1 MNVNTARPKAV
12 VNAASPKAVLN
23 VVKGNQVNA
32 VKASACWVGNKRL
45 KHMTG
50 KMSYLTNFEEI
61 DGGYVAFGGNPKGG
75 KITSRGTIKN
85 GNLDF
90 ENVYFLTDESH
101 VLLKVP
107 RKNNMYSV
115 DLKNIVPKRG
125 LTCLFTKATSDE
137 SKLWH
142 RRLGHINFKTINKLV
157 KENLVRGLPS
167 KLFENDQTYVA
178 CQKGKQHRASLLLDN
193 SSPNGVAERK
203 NRTLIE
209 AARTMLADSKLPT
222 TFWAEAV
229 NTACYVQNKASKSS
243 PAVDSNL
250 QEMMKRR
257 LLKNQ
262 EKEVNAVGGKSRIEL
277 PDDPNMPALEDIVYS
292 DEDKDVG
299 AEADMKILDAFM
311 PAVLFQLQEYTK
323 IIQLN
328 KLLETEFQAP
338 QTRRMTKNLEEHV
351 KRVTTR
357 GGKMTSKATLSIEI
371 IETGTNKI
379 EPLRFEQDVQEN
391 SHDDGVENKSS
402 GTPERTTQ
410 PWLFPQIG
418 PSKKERG
425 FSRKSRLTFGKNL
438 MHLNYR
444 ADNIMRRCVAR
455 SETLEIL
462 AHCHSGPT
470 GGHHSVNVTTKKV
483 YDSGFYWPSVFKDAN
498 EYVCEVFNVWG
509 LDFMG
514 PFPQSR
520 GNKYILV
527 AVDYVSKWVEAQ
539 ALPMN
544 DARVVLEKALQRY
557 GVTHKLSTAYHPQS
571 NGQTEVTNRAIKRIL
586 ERSVGY
592 NPKDW
597 SKKLNDALW
606 AFRDTAYKTPTRCTP
621 FRLVYG
627 KTCHLPVEIE
637 YKLNELAELRDGAYK
652 NTRIYKEQPNK
663 WHDSRLRGDRDFKV
677 YPYGAIEIIDMDR
690 FSFKV
695 NGQRLMKYYEG
706 NIDKEDDE
714 VIETSIRRIRSIPF
728 GVLNVGTLS
737 VLSFLAFKLYRQ
749 SPSSTRIH
757 AHDDVVFWQTDDL
770 LYFLSQ
776 VVLYGDLAGKEID
789 NVGEVSIIWNSC
801 S

>member
-1 MNVNTARPKAV
+1 MSVINKRKKNVNNTNN
-12 VNAASPKAVLN
+12 VNAAS
-23 VVKGNQVNA
+23 
-32 VKASACWVGNKRL
+32 
-45 KHMTG
+45 
-50 KMSYLTNFEEI
+50 TN
-61 DGGYVAFGGNPKGG
+61 
-75 KITSRGTIKN
+75 
-85 GNLDF
+85 
-90 ENVYFLTDESH
+90 
-101 VLLKVP
+101 
-107 RKNNMYSV
+107 
-115 DLKNIVPKRG
+115 
-125 LTCLFTKATSDE
+125 
-137 SKLWH
+137 
-142 RRLGHINFKTINKLV
+142 
-157 KENLVRGLPS
+157 
-167 KLFENDQTYVA
+167 
-178 CQKGKQHRASLLLDN
+178 
-193 SSPNGVAERK
+193 
-203 NRTLIE
+203 
-209 AARTMLADSKLPT
+209 
-222 TFWAEAV
+222 
-229 NTACYVQNKASKSS
+229 
-243 PAVDSNL
+243 
-250 QEMMKRR
+250 
-257 LLKNQ
+257 
-262 EKEVNAVGGKSRIEL
+262 EVNAVGGKSRIEL

>member
-1 MNVNTARPKAV
+1 MVWAGHAAYTDRFHELARLVPHLVTPENKRIERYVYGLAPQIRGMVAATEPTTIQKAV
-12 VNAASPKAVLN
+12 QIAN
-23 VVKGNQVNA
+23 
-32 VKASACWVGNKRL
+32 
-45 KHMTG
+45 T
-50 KMSYLTNFEEI
+50 
-61 DGGYVAFGGNPKGG
+61 
-75 KITSRGTIKN
+75 
-85 GNLDF
+85 
-90 ENVYFLTDESH
+90 LTDEAIRNG
-101 VLLKVP
+101 LIK
-107 RKNNMYSV
+107 KN
-115 DLKNIVPKRG
+115 PKKR
-125 LTCLFTKATSDE
+125 E
-137 SKLWH
+137 
-142 RRLGHINFKTINKLV
+142 NKG
-157 KENLVRGLPS
+157 EPS
-167 KLFENDQTYVA
+167 KDRNGRDDNKRTRTRNAFATTTNHVKRENTGMAPKCTTYNFYHPPEAPCCTCFNYNRPRHLAKDYRVVLRNVNPVNAKNPTTTRGACFECGV
-178 CQKGKQHRASLLLDN
+178 LLDN

>member
-1 MNVNTARPKAV
+1 MVPRAVLMKSSLVSVNTVRQVNIAHLKITVNSAKPMINLSKSAHSTVKWLIHKNTSFKNNNFNQRVNTVKDKKFNTARLKEVVNAARPKAV
-12 VNAASPKAVLN
+12 VND
-23 VVKGNQVNA
+23 VKGNNVNA
-32 VKASACWVGNKRL
+32 VKASACWVWKPKTKVLDHVSKHNSASITL
-45 KHMTG
+45 K
-50 KMSYLTNFEEI
+50 KF
-61 DGGYVAFGGNPKGG
+61 DYVDAQ
-75 KITSRGTIKN
+75 
-85 GNLDF
+85 GNL
-90 ENVYFLTDESH
+90 
-101 VLLKVP
+101 
-107 RKNNMYSV
+107 M
-115 DLKNIVPKRG
+115 
-125 LTCLFTKATSDE
+125 
-137 SKLWH
+137 
-142 RRLGHINFKTINKLV
+142 
-157 KENLVRGLPS
+157 
-167 KLFENDQTYVA
+167 
-178 CQKGKQHRASLLLDN
+178 LLDN

>member
-1 MNVNTARPKAV
+1 MVPRAVVMKSSLVSVNTTRQVNTAHLKIIVNSARPMTNLSKSAHSTVKWPIHKNTSFKNNNFNQRVNTVKDKKFNTARPKEV
-12 VNAASPKAVLN
+12 VNAARPKVVVN
-23 VVKGNQVNA
+23 DVKGNNVNV
-32 VKASACWVGNKRL
+32 VKASACWVWKPKTKVLDYVSKHNSASITL
-45 KHMTG
+45 K
-50 KMSYLTNFEEI
+50 KF
-61 DGGYVAFGGNPKGG
+61 
-75 KITSRGTIKN
+75 
-85 GNLDF
+85 DF
-90 ENVYFLTDESH
+90 
-101 VLLKVP
+101 
-107 RKNNMYSV
+107 V
-115 DLKNIVPKRG
+115 DAQGR
-125 LTCLFTKATSDE
+125 
-137 SKLWH
+137 SKSGW
-142 RRLGHINFKTINKLV
+142 LV
-157 KENLVRGLPS
+157 
-167 KLFENDQTYVA
+167 
-178 CQKGKQHRASLLLDN
+178 LLDN

-470 GGHHSVNVTTKKV
+470 GRHHSVNVTTKKV
-483 YDSGFYWPSVFKDAN
+483 
-498 EYVCEVFNVWG
+498 CEVFDVWG

-527 AVDYVSKWVEAQ
+527 AVNYVSKWVEAQ

-544 DARVVLEKALQRY
+544 DARVE
-557 GVTHKLSTAYHPQS
+557 
-571 NGQTEVTNRAIKRIL
+571 
-586 ERSVGY
+586 
-592 NPKDW
+592 
-597 SKKLNDALW
+597 
-606 AFRDTAYKTPTRCTP
+606 
-621 FRLVYG
+621 
-627 KTCHLPVEIE
+627 
-637 YKLNELAELRDGAYK
+637 LNELAELRDGAYK

-714 VIETSIRRIRSIPF
+714 VIEVDHSI
-728 GVLNVGTLS
+728 
-737 VLSFLAFKLYRQ
+737 AQ
-749 SPSSTRIH
+749 S
-757 AHDDVVFWQTDDL
+757 
-770 LYFLSQ
+770 
-776 VVLYGDLAGKEID
+776 
-789 NVGEVSIIWNSC
+789 
-801 S
+801 